1 MIYYLLEDGMLKLYH
16 ISSSCTWPCCG
27 AKCCRLI
34 CRPNSAAAGCHAGGN
49 ALNAG
54 VGGQFDGDDIPAH
67 FGTALTLFIK
77 QAAAALDPPCL
88 ELGNDHKN
96 APLVD
101 RVKGIGCL
109 ITGTLLRGKK
119 SLTEM
124 RQ

>member
-1 MIYYLLEDGMLKLYH
+1 MTVDGPQFLEDGLTVMGVTSQNNRADALLQVSFAH
-16 ISSSCTWPCCG
+16 
-27 AKCCRLI
+27 
-34 CRPNSAAAGCHAGGN
+34 SAAAGCHAGGN

-67 FGTALTLFIK
+67 FGTALTLFVK

-109 ITGTLLRGKK
+109 ITGILLCGKE
-119 SLTEM
+119 SLTET